1 MSLTDAMP
9 PPITI
14 SPGVRP
20 SIPMLVGAAHLVH
33 RLVVQGS
40 DFERTFTR
48 KFDAFAWRIFGLMI
62 AQFAL
67 IAGLYLK

>member
-20 SIPMLVGAAHLVH
+20 SIPMLVGAAHRVH
-33 RLVVQGS
+33 RLVDQGH
-40 DFERTFTR
+40 DVVPVMADQGVGQRFGDALGKRRTR
-48 KFDAFAWRIFGLMI
+48 SWI
-62 AQFAL
+62 A
-67 IAGLYLK
+67 